1 MEVCLPSLYGQ
12 GVLCPSWVGKG
23 KRATGQLAR
32 IGTALT
38 QVRKEAFG
46 LVGKLN
52 KEQDSMLLGEGFEPA
67 ADGLWRR
74 DGTYFGREAAMQ
86 KARSRMLQRGDY
98 ALYDLANRGEPRA
111 EQDEAV

>member
-1 MEVCLPSLYGQ
+1 VPVF
-12 GVLCPSWVGKG
+12 VLGKG
-23 KRATGQLAR
+23 QARR

-86 KARSRMLQRGDY
+86 KAHSGQLQRGDY

-111 EQDEAV
+111 EEDEAV

>member
-1 MEVCLPSLYGQ
+1 MVKGCCARHGL
-12 GVLCPSWVGKG
+12 GKG
-23 KRATGQLAR
+23 KGQAR
-32 IGTALT
+32 RRGTALT

-98 ALYDLANRGEPRA
+98 ALYDLAKIGRA
-111 EQDEAV
+111 GQQGGRD